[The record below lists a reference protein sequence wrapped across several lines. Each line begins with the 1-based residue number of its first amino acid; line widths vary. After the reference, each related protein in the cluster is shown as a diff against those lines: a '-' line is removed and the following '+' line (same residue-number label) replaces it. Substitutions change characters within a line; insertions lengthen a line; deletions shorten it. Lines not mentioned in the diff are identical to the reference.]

1 MLHNRGWVLQA
12 GIGPEITDVS
22 SVLPIGNKMIEQKI
36 FKATDSQVSW
46 KLLQPYLTTIV
57 VMTAFDG

>member
-1 MLHNRGWVLQA
+1 MLHHTGWVLQA
-12 GIGPEITDVS
+12 GIGPEITDVV

-46 KLLQPYLTTIV
+46 KLPQPYLTTIV
-57 VMTAFDG
+57 VMTPFHA